1 MEKEL
6 VLMAKRYLFPL
17 TMAFLLGCPGLA
29 GRVPRPP
36 TYEDCVPS
44 DAFYYDL
51 AASTEDL
58 SDPGEI
64 PSDPHEALL
73 VIEQEFVDLGIS
85 IEPKAQGMEDWSN
98 FTTTFPDTIFVSVS
112 FPDMDEAEKAEILWH
127 ERVHVRQY
135 DRLGVEDFIVMYA
148 FAEGRWALEVA
159 AYRESDRVARLF
171 GATEEQIEARMA
183 RRSDTLYEGY
193 KLDQMPR
200 ECAVSR
206 AMEVW
211 ALDGR

>member
-1 MEKEL
+1 
-6 VLMAKRYLFPL
+6 MAKRYLLPL
-17 TMAFLLGCPGLA
+17 VTLAVLGCPGLA

-36 TYEDCVPS
+36 TYEECVPS
-44 DAFYYDL
+44 HSFYHDL

-58 SDPGEI
+58 SEPGEI

-73 VIEQEFVDLGIS
+73 LVEQELADLGIS
-85 IEPKAQGMEDWSN
+85 IEPKAQGMEDWSK

-112 FPDMDEAEKAEILWH
+112 FPDMEEAEKAEILWH
-127 ERVHVRQY
+127 ERAHVQQY
-135 DRLGVEDFIVMYA
+135 DRFGVEDFIVVYA

-171 GATEEQIEARMA
+171 GATEEQIQARAA
-183 RRSDTLYEGY
+183 RRADNLYDEYELG
-193 KLDQMPR
+193 LMPR

-206 AMEVW
+206 AVEVW